1 MTIFELVQSKAIA
14 SYWNEITAGNP
25 PFLGETLFPNRK
37 KLGLDLSWIKGTK
50 GLPVTLKLSSFDA
63 KTIMRDR
70 IGFSEVKTK
79 MPFFK
84 EGVYIDEELR
94 QELNKVLES
103 NNQAYIDAIL
113 GQVFEDEVGLLRSA
127 AVARERMRM
136 QILTTGTVTMANNGQ
151 EYSYDYGM
159 AETHKITLTST
170 AKWDDLDDSDPIGN
184 LKTWADTIENETG
197 VRPTRALMNRTTFN
211 YIVKNEK
218 LAKSLYVVSNGI
230 GVITDAMVLKA
241 VSELTGITIAIYGK
255 KYKNEAG
262 NATYYI
268 PDNVVSLFPEG
279 ELGNTFFGTT
289 PEESDLMTS
298 SVANVSI
305 VDTGV
310 AITTT
315 KETDPVNVFTKVS
328 QISLPSCPEID
339 KIIVATVA

>member
-1 MTIFELVQSKAIA
+1 MTIFELVQSNAIA
-14 SYWNEITAGNP
+14 SYWNEITAGNA
-25 PFLGETLFPNRK
+25 PFLGETLFPNK
-37 KLGLDLSWIKGTK
+37 KKMGLDLSWIKGTK

-63 KTIMRDR
+63 KTTMRDR

-113 GQVFEDEVGLLRSA
+113 GQIFEDEVGLVRSA
-127 AVARERMRM
+127 AVTRERMRM
-136 QILTTGTVTMANNGQ
+136 QIMTSGVVTIANNGQ
-151 EYSYDYGM
+151 EYTYDYGIP
-159 AETHKITLTST
+159 ASHKETLAT
-170 AKWDDLDDSDPIGN
+170 KWSDLANSNPIED
-184 LKTWADTIENETG
+184 LIKWAQVIEDETG
-197 VRPTRALMNRTTFN
+197 VRPTRALMSRTTFN
-211 YIVKNEK
+211 YIAKNEK
-218 LAKSLYVVSNGI
+218 LAKNLYVISNGV
-230 GVITDAMVLKA
+230 GVINDTMVLTA
-241 VSELTGITIAIYGK
+241 IRDLTGITVAIYSK
-255 KYKNEAG
+255 KYKNEEEKVVPYVA
-262 NATYYI
+262 
-268 PDNVVSLFPEG
+268 DNVVSLFPEG
-279 ELGNTFFGTT
+279 QLGNTYFGTT
-289 PEESDLMTS
+289 PEESDLMTN

-339 KIIVATVA
+339 KIFIATVA

>member
-63 KTIMRDR
+63 KTMMRDR

-84 EGVYIDEELR
+84 EGMYIDEELR

-113 GQVFEDEVGLLRSA
+113 GQVFDDTVGLVRSA
-127 AVARERMRM
+127 AVSRERMRM

-159 AETHKITLTST
+159 PLSHKITLTST
-170 AKWDDLDDSDPIGN
+170 AKWDDFDDSDPIN
-184 LKTWADTIENETG
+184 DLKTWADTIEDETG

-218 LAKSLYVVSNGI
+218 LAKNLYVISNGV
-230 GVITDAMVLKA
+230 GVITDAMVQKA
-241 VSELTGITIAIYGK
+241 VAELAGVTIAIYTK

-262 NATYYI
+262 NATSYI
-268 PDNVVSLFPEG
+268 ADNVVSLFPEG

>member
-25 PFLGETLFPNRK
+25 PFLGETLFPNSK

-127 AVARERMRM
+127 AVSRERMRM

-159 AETHKITLTST
+159 PNSHKITLTST
-170 AKWDDLDDSDPIGN
+170 AKWDDFANSDPIN
-184 LKTWADTIENETG
+184 DLKTWADLIEDETG

-211 YIVKNEK
+211 YIVKNQK
-218 LAKSLYVVSNGI
+218 LAKNLYVISNGV
-230 GVITDAMVLKA
+230 GVITDAMVQRA
-241 VSELTGITIAIYGK
+241 VAELAGVTIAIYTK

-262 NATYYI
+262 QAVSYI
-268 PDNVVSLFPEG
+268 ADNVVSLFPEG

-289 PEESDLMTS
+289 PEESDLMTN